1 VALVGRLDQPL
12 QRRGGGV
19 SYRRPVSPGRVGV
32 YVLLLLGATVSL
44 LPFVYMLMT
53 SVKSYSSV
61 VNNTL
66 WPWPPFGTESI
77 QFQNYALAVQAIG
90 FDRGSGTPLL
100 VRYLANSVVV
110 SIGIVLG
117 SLFTSVLAAYALAK
131 LNVPGKNLLFLFVLA
146 VIMVPEDATL
156 VPKVVMMY
164 NLKWYNTYLAL
175 IVPFTVNVFGIF
187 LLRQWFLQIPKEL
200 YEAAVMDGMG
210 HIRYLISI
218 VIPLSKPA
226 MLTVALLS
234 FIWSWDSFKW
244 PLLVTRDSSM
254 RVLGVGLQQF
264 KGGEG
269 GTNVQLLMAF
279 ATFVVLPVIVFY
291 FLAQKQFREAVTT
304 VGIKG

>member
-1 VALVGRLDQPL
+1 VAVAARPRSRGQAGDGRPFSLT
-12 QRRGGGV
+12 RA
-19 SYRRPVSPGRVGV
+19 GV
-32 YVLLLLGATVSL
+32 YVVLILGAVASL

-53 SVKSYSSV
+53 SVKSYGSI
-61 VNNTL
+61 VNNSV

-77 QFQNYALAVQAIG
+77 LLQNYAQAIQTIG
-90 FDRGSGTPLL
+90 VDRQTGTPLL
-100 VRYLANSVVV
+100 VRYVANSIVV
-110 SIGIVLG
+110 SAGIVAG
-117 SLFTSVLAAYALAK
+117 SLITSVMAAYALAK

-164 NLKWYNTYLAL
+164 NLHWYNTYWAL

-187 LLRQWFLQIPKEL
+187 LLRQWFLQIPKDL
-200 YEAAVMDGMG
+200 FEAAVMDGMG
-210 HIRYLISI
+210 HIRYLVSI
-218 VIPLSKPA
+218 VLPLSKPA
-226 MLTVALLS
+226 ILTVALLS

-244 PLLVTRDSSM
+244 PLLVTRDTNM

-279 ATFVVLPVIVFY
+279 ATLVVVPVLIFY
-291 FLAQKQFREAVTT
+291 FLAQKQFREAVTMT
-304 VGIKG
+304 GIKG

>member
-1 VALVGRLDQPL
+1 MYGVLV
-12 QRRGGGV
+12 
-19 SYRRPVSPGRVGV
+19 
-32 YVLLLLGATVSL
+32 LGAIASV
-44 LPFVYMLMT
+44 LPFVYMLLT
-53 SVKSYSSV
+53 SLKSYGNI

-66 WPWPPFGTESI
+66 WPWPPFGSDPV
-77 QFQNYALAVQAIG
+77 QLQNYALAVQAVG
-90 FDRGSGTPLL
+90 FDRQTGTPLL
-100 VRYLANSVVV
+100 LRYAANSVVV
-110 SIGIVLG
+110 SAGIVIG
-117 SLFTSVLAAYALAK
+117 SLITSVLAAYALAR

-164 NLKWYNTYLAL
+164 NLKWYNTYQAL

-200 YEAAVMDGMG
+200 FEAALMDGMG
-210 HIRYLISI
+210 HLRYLFSI

-226 MLTVALLS
+226 LLTVALLS

-264 KGGEG
+264 KAGEG
-269 GTNVQLLMAF
+269 GTNIQLLMAF
-279 ATFVVLPVIVFY
+279 ATLVVLPVIVFY
-291 FLAQKQFREAVTT
+291 FLTQKQFREAVTT

>member
-1 VALVGRLDQPL
+1 MALVGRLNQRLEP
-12 QRRGGGV
+12 RRGV
-19 SYRRPVSPGRVGV
+19 HRSRPLSPARAGV
-32 YVLLLLGATVSL
+32 YTVLVLGAAASV
-44 LPFVYMLMT
+44 LPFVYMLLT
-53 SVKSYSSV
+53 SVKSYGNI

-66 WPWPPFGTESI
+66 WPWPPFGTDSV
-77 QFQNYALAVQAIG
+77 QLQNYALAVQAVG
-90 FDRGSGTPLL
+90 FDRQTGTPLL
-100 VRYLANSVVV
+100 LRYAANSIVV
-110 SIGIVLG
+110 SLGIVLG
-117 SLFTSVLAAYALAK
+117 SLLTSVLAAYALAR

-164 NLKWYNTYLAL
+164 NLKWYNTYPAL

-200 YEAAVMDGMG
+200 FEAALMDGMG

-226 MLTVALLS
+226 LLTVALLS

-264 KGGEG
+264 KTGEG
-269 GTNVQLLMAF
+269 GTNVQLMMAF
-279 ATFVVLPVIVFY
+279 ATLVVLPVIVFY
-291 FLAQKQFREAVTT
+291 FLTQKQFREAVTT